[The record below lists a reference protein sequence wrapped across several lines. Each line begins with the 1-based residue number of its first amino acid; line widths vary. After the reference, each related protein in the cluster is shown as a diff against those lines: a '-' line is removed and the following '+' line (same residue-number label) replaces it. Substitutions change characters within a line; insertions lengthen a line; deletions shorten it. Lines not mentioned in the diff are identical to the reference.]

1 MALTDIQIKK
11 LRKTTKTKRYN
22 DTNGLNLTISPQG
35 KRTWYYRYH
44 IYTSGIRK
52 EKNYKI
58 GEYPTI
64 TLNQARFIHKGL
76 MKDVS
81 NGIDVFHRD
90 KTLPKAEPMD
100 KKFLTLRD
108 VAEKYFEMR
117 KLQIKESTFVGEHC
131 RYMNH
136 LDIEYGGKDI
146 KEIQRGELLDHLTQ
160 LAKTNGVDTA
170 KKTSSIMR
178 SIYMYAEDL
187 GYVDVNIALNLR
199 RRLPRTKPVKH
210 AQAILDKDLLGQ
222 YMFITSKEQD
232 EVGTYLHL
240 LPHLAVRP
248 SEIRY
253 MKWSELDFKKREWNT
268 VMSKTNTSF
277 RAYLTDE
284 VIEILQ
290 QAKDL
295 TEGKEYVFQS
305 YRRTDRPMS
314 DKAMS
319 NRLFH
324 LGFHNEI
331 VTPHG
336 FRATMQSLG
345 IDEIKVDFEVVNLC
359 LAHKP
364 QNPLGDIYN
373 RSTKWEERID
383 FYKKWSKFLSGLQKE
398 YSRKKLKVV
407 S

>member
-11 LRKTTKTKRYN
+11 LRKTSKTKHFK
-22 DTNGLNLTISPQG
+22 DTNGLYLTVTPFG
-35 KRTWYYRYH
+35 KKTWYYRYK
-44 IYTSGIRK
+44 IYKSGIRK
-52 EKNYKI
+52 DKAYKI

-64 TLNQARFIHKGL
+64 TLNQARYIHKGL
-76 MKDVS
+76 MKDVA
-81 NGIDVFHRD
+81 NGIDVFDRD
-90 KTLPKAEPMD
+90 KVQAKKEKID
-100 KKFLTLRD
+100 KNSLTLRD
-108 VAEKYFEMR
+108 VAEKYFAMR
-117 KLQIKESTFVGEHC
+117 KLQIKESTFVAEHC

-136 LDIEYGGKDI
+136 LDVEYGDRNIKD
-146 KEIQRGELLDHLTQ
+146 IQRGELLDHLTQ
-160 LAKTNGVDTA
+160 LSQASGVDTA

-187 GYVDVNIALNLR
+187 GYVDVNIALNMR

-210 AQAILDKDLLGQ
+210 AQAILDKELLGQ

-248 SEIRY
+248 SEIRH
-253 MKWSELDFKKREWNT
+253 MKWEELDFKKREWNT

-284 VIEILQ
+284 VIAILQ

-305 YRRTDRPMS
+305 HRRTDRPMS